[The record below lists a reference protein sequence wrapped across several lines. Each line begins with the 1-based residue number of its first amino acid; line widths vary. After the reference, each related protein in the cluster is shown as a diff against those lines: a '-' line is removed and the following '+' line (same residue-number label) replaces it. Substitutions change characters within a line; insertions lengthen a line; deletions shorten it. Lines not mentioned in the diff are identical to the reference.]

1 MNNMWIELFLLVTL
15 QKWDDEKLMKD
26 RKVAFEIKLLDNL
39 INRKIIENKKDN
51 KKMSHVQ
58 ASILKYL
65 FENKDKTIYQTD
77 LEVFLNVRRSTI
89 SGILK
94 TMEKNNLIKRI
105 DSKNDARKKEITLT
119 DYSIKKSKEMKKKV
133 TLFETLLTKGISY
146 EELEIFFKV
155 IDKLKENV
163 K

>member
-1 MNNMWIELFLLVTL
+1 
-15 QKWDDEKLMKD
+15 MKE

-39 INRKIIENKKDN
+39 ISRKIIENKKEN
-51 KKMSHVQ
+51 KTLSHVQ

-65 FENKDKTIYQTD
+65 FENNKTIYQND

-105 DSKNDARKKEITLT
+105 DSKSDARKKEIVLT

-133 TLFETLLTKGISY
+133 TLFETLLVKGISY
-146 EELEIFFKV
+146 EELEIFFRV

>member
-1 MNNMWIELFLLVTL
+1 
-15 QKWDDEKLMKD
+15 MKE

-39 INRKIIENKKDN
+39 ISRKIIENKKD
-51 KKMSHVQ
+51 KKTLSHVQ
-58 ASILKYL
+58 VSVLKYL
-65 FENKDKTIYQTD
+65 LENNAKTIYQTD

-105 DSKNDARKKEITLT
+105 DSKNDARKKEIVLT
-119 DYSIKKSKEMKKKV
+119 DYSIKKSREMKKKV
-133 TLFETLLTKGISY
+133 TLFETLLTKDISY
-146 EELEIFFKV
+146 EELKIFFKV